1 MHRLKKDQQ
10 SNFLQQFPTSYSS
23 SHVMPALALALL
35 HLVDT
40 HTHTSSEDV
49 ERALV
54 GLLPMM
60 MDGAYA
66 WNQSGEAKMCI
77 S

>member
-1 MHRLKKDQQ
+1 
-10 SNFLQQFPTSYSS
+10 
-23 SHVMPALALALL
+23 MPALALALL
-35 HLVDT
+35 HLVD
-40 HTHTSSEDV
+40 THTSSEDV

-66 WNQSGEAKMCI
+66 WNQSSEAKMCI